1 MSYAE
6 AAAKGPKQ
14 TPEEV
19 CDLTDRLRR
28 RRLLTDSPQ
37 RSRAPN
43 PPRTYLS
50 ETAESTA
57 SLVDVDSPH
66 VVSVDSDFL
75 NQDVKTT
82 TQADRLEREAQE
94 KEERKEQA
102 KVEKAKAKAT
112 RAGHVAKRNPV
123 FLGNAVLYALVGA
136 ALGYGAY
143 RKHAEGKL
151 SWKLVGTW
159 TGIVGAFST
168 VDYFV
173 SK

>member
-1 MSYAE
+1 
-6 AAAKGPKQ
+6 
-14 TPEEV
+14 
-19 CDLTDRLRR
+19 
-28 RRLLTDSPQ
+28 
-37 RSRAPN
+37 
-43 PPRTYLS
+43 
-50 ETAESTA
+50 
-57 SLVDVDSPH
+57 

-75 NQDVKTT
+75 EKDVKTT

-94 KEERKEQA
+94 EEQRKEQA
-102 KVEKAKAKAT
+102 RMEKAEKAEKAKAKAA